1 MILIGRSVSKRP
13 SIATECATVVT
24 NRAELIQ
31 GSGRLIRWIAEL
43 GRARETC
50 ETPDCDGEKP
60 GLLRSSGTHRTPRI
74 PGATTGVDCPQTGT
88 LQTRKSPG
96 SSREKPGLFAVN
108 TANGGGGTRT
118 PKGLRPPHFE
128 CGALPIRLRLHNTF
142 PTSVGTAGFE
152 PATPRSRS
160 ECSTGLSHVPSTAF
174 PTERTGW
181 DSNPRGLL
189 TPHDFQSCS
198 LSRSDTGPRRSG
210 EGGIRTRVCLLGRT
224 V

>member
-1 MILIGRSVSKRP
+1 M
-13 SIATECATVVT
+13 
-24 NRAELIQ
+24 
-31 GSGRLIRWIAEL
+31 
-43 GRARETC
+43 
-50 ETPDCDGEKP
+50 
-60 GLLRSSGTHRTPRI
+60 H
-74 PGATTGVDCPQTGT
+74 PGAGVAAFEQSSPAAPHGSRQILRDESARGFRGANVAATAG
-88 LQTRKSPG
+88 RGRSPG
-96 SSREKPGLFAVN
+96 SGNAKKPRLLSREAGAFFQAEHRTTEAEGLEPPKACARRISSAVPYQLDYASN
-108 TANGGGGTRT
+108 DLSDTQ
-118 PKGLRPPHFE
+118 
-128 CGALPIRLRLHNTF
+128 
-142 PTSVGTAGFE
+142 VGTAGFE

-160 ECSTGLSHVPSTAF
+160 ECSTGLSHVPRYY